1 MYSYKGLC
9 FSRSDLVIEVSRFE
23 DKTIYYFVVVRYGIR
38 GYSVLFT
45 TQDLYEAFA
54 LYDEILKENGD
65 KA

>member
-9 FSRSDLVIEVSRFE
+9 FSRNDLVIEVSRFE
-23 DKTIYYFVVVRYGIR
+23 DNTIYYFVIVRYGIR

-45 TQDLYEAFA
+45 TQDLHEAFA